1 MLPATGVFPSHPRPE
16 YASVIAAMCRYSRR
30 MLVFDAV
37 RKSFRRKKYRDQV
50 PLPVIARASLM
61 LPVAVGAKLTMMMR
75 EMPGASG
82 AA

>member
-1 MLPATGVFPSHPRPE
+1 
-16 YASVIAAMCRYSRR
+16 